1 MLVLIEQTN
10 YCGLKCVSCP
20 NRLNQRPKGYMMAAN
35 FRCVI
40 DQLLKFKNE
49 RVALHGF
56 GDVFLNPDFFENLTY
71 LENKGFKKVD
81 FSTNGLLL
89 TEDIIKELC
98 KFKCLDFIS
107 ISLNS
112 SVKEL
117 MEKINTG
124 SNFEQVIH
132 NAQILIGSKHKFSV
146 HIQHMI
152 HETTKSENQ
161 DDFIRI
167 LGSDNFI
174 YCQKYLHDFYGQV
187 KDGLSNKKQIDCG
200 EYFAAFPMMHWDG
213 DLVGCCG
220 DDTKLQVYGNA
231 LKDGIFSEKVQLKR
245 SAMIHALMGNRNG
258 LPLCKECHG

>member
-1 MLVLIEQTN
+1 
-10 YCGLKCVSCP
+10 
-20 NRLNQRPKGYMMAAN
+20 
-35 FRCVI
+35 
-40 DQLLKFKNE
+40 
-49 RVALHGF
+49 
-56 GDVFLNPDFFENLTY
+56 
-71 LENKGFKKVD
+71 
-81 FSTNGLLL
+81 
-89 TEDIIKELC
+89 
-98 KFKCLDFIS
+98 
-107 ISLNS
+107 
-112 SVKEL
+112 